1 MACEATL
8 TLLPFAANVKG
19 AFIMQRITLLLP
31 PDLKAQAQRQ
41 ARAQGVSLG
50 ELIREIL
57 ATTLKTE
64 PNGQRA
70 ADPLF
75 ADDAVFLGDTPSDL
89 SLHHDCYLYEDP
101 HSS

>member
-1 MACEATL
+1 
-8 TLLPFAANVKG
+8 
-19 AFIMQRITLLLP
+19 MQRITLLLP

-57 ATTLKTE
+57 ATALKME

-70 ADPLF
+70 VDPLF
-75 ADDAVFLGDTPSDL
+75 ADDAIFPDDTPSDL
-89 SLHHDCYLYEDP
+89 SLHHDRYLYDDP

>member
-1 MACEATL
+1 
-8 TLLPFAANVKG
+8 
-19 AFIMQRITLLLP
+19 MQRITLPLP
-31 PDLKAQAQRQ
+31 PDLKAQAQRR

-50 ELIREIL
+50 EADHEKSSQRRS
-57 ATTLKTE
+57 KTE

-89 SLHHDCYLYEDP
+89 SLHHDRYLYEDQP
-101 HSS
+101 TRRDLY